1 MTGASVDPYR
11 SRGSDRW
18 ELAERCDP
26 VVWGT
31 GAPGPLSGEQIAEYR
46 DRGFLVFPRL
56 FAANEVAALL
66 AETERM
72 AAAADRSRDDVI
84 VEPGGDAVRSIFR
97 MHRDSAMI
105 RALAA
110 DPRLAGAARQILGGE
125 VYIHQSRVNFKPAFE
140 GEPFPWHS
148 DFETWHV
155 EDGMPRPRAL
165 SASLLLTDNTE
176 HNGPL
181 LVVPGSHHRYVRC
194 AGETPPD
201 HFKSSLRRQEIGVP
215 PREALTRL
223 AADRGV
229 ASCTGPA
236 GTVVLFDC
244 NLMHGSGGNITPLPR
259 HNVFLV
265 YNSVENPL
273 APPFGGTAPRPDFLA
288 ERDPVP
294 LGAT

>member
-1 MTGASVDPYR
+1 GRHRLRARRARRAHPARRDRDADGLRVQPAADRAGDARRDRRLPAGDRRGGRAARGGRFAVTGASVDPYR

-125 VYIHQSRVNFKPAFE
+125 VYIHQSRVNFK
-140 GEPFPWHS
+140 
-148 DFETWHV
+148 
-155 EDGMPRPRAL
+155 
-165 SASLLLTDNTE
+165 
-176 HNGPL
+176 
-181 LVVPGSHHRYVRC
+181 
-194 AGETPPD
+194 
-201 HFKSSLRRQEIGVP
+201 
-215 PREALTRL
+215 
-223 AADRGV
+223 
-229 ASCTGPA
+229 
-236 GTVVLFDC
+236 
-244 NLMHGSGGNITPLPR
+244 
-259 HNVFLV
+259 
-265 YNSVENPL
+265 
-273 APPFGGTAPRPDFLA
+273 
-288 ERDPVP
+288 
-294 LGAT
+294 